1 MAERRMFSKT
11 IIDSDLFLDMPLTS
25 QALYFH
31 LGMRADDD
39 GFVNSP
45 KKIQRAIG
53 ATDDDIK
60 LLIAKGFVIPFASGV
75 VVIAHW
81 KIHNYIRKDTYN
93 ETRYIQ
99 EKNQLIIYE
108 TGEYSLVSNTEPARI
123 KNIDKTSTTRRRHVD
138 EPSTQ
143 VSIGKES
150 IGEYSI
156 DKGSVGEERKEE
168 SKDSVE
174 IPNTS
179 SPIGADDVDMT
190 IKYFFL
196 RYLAYK
202 GEAHEEVSP
211 QKMEE
216 IKANLDEAGAT
227 REFVDVYFGDDEHK
241 GLCGESDCKIFHF
254 ASPTVL
260 NLIEGRVN
268 GSTY

>member
-11 IIDSDLFLDMPLTS
+11 VVQSARFLKLPLAS
-25 QALYFH
+25 QALYFQM
-31 LGMRADDD
+31 GVSADDD
-39 GFVNSP
+39 GVVESFPIMRMV
-45 KKIQRAIG
+45 G
-53 ATDDDIK
+53 ASDDDLKI
-60 LLIAKGFVIPFASGV
+60 LIERNFVKVLNDDLVAYMV
-75 VVIAHW
+75 DW
-81 KIHNYIRKDTYN
+81 KKNNTIRADRYKESIYHN
-93 ETRYIQ
+93 
-99 EKNQLIIYE
+99 LIVK
-108 TGEYSLVSNTEPARI
+108 LVS
-123 KNIDKTSTTRRRHVD
+123 VD
-138 EPSTQ
+138 NQMETNGKPHGNQMETQ
-143 VSIGKES
+143 YSIGKES

-260 NLIEGRVN
+260 NLIGGRIN
-268 GSTY
+268 GSVY